1 MREPA
6 DAERVR
12 RLAAELGRV
21 VPRGTRMYLT
31 GGATAVLEGWR
42 ESTADID
49 VRFEPDSDAA
59 LRRISELKEELAVN
73 VELASPLDF
82 LPALPGWQDRSRF
95 RLREGNLEVFD
106 FDPYSQAL
114 SKLER
119 GFELDRKDVR
129 AMVEAELVKPELLLE
144 LFEEIESELYRFPAV
159 DPNDLRAT
167 VEALSS

>member
-21 VPRGTRMYLT
+21 VPPGTRMYLT

-42 ESTADID
+42 KSTADID

-119 GFELDRKDVR
+119 GFELDMKDVR
-129 AMVEAELVKPELLLE
+129 AMVESGLVESERLLE
-144 LFEEIESELYRFPAV
+144 LFAAIEPELYRFPAV
-159 DPNDLRAT
+159 DPRSLKTAIESLD
-167 VEALSS
+167 S

>member
-1 MREPA
+1 VREAA
-6 DAERVR
+6 DTEKIE
-12 RLAAELGRV
+12 RLARELGRV

-42 ESTADID
+42 ESTVDID
-49 VRFEPDSDAA
+49 VRFEPDSDTA
-59 LRRISELKEELAVN
+59 LERIRDLKEELGVN

-95 RLREGNLEVFD
+95 RLRDGNLEVFD

-119 GFELDRKDVR
+119 GFDLDLQDVR
-129 AMVEAELVKPELLLE
+129 SLVDGGQVEPVKLLE
-144 LFEEIESELYRFPAV
+144 LLSAIEGDLYRFPAV
-159 DPNDLRAT
+159 EPRSLRAA
-167 VEALSS
+167 VEGLGK

>member
-21 VPRGTRMYLT
+21 VPPGTRMYLT

-129 AMVEAELVKPELLLE
+129 AMVEAGLVEPERLLE
-144 LFEEIESELYRFPAV
+144 LFAAIEPELYRFPAV
-159 DPNDLRAT
+159 DPNDLRT
-167 VEALSS
+167 VVEALSS